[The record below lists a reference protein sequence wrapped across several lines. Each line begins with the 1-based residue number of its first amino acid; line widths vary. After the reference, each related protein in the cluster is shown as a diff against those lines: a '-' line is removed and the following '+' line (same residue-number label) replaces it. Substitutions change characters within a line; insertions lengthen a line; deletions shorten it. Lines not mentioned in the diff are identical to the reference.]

1 MKVDLVVGGREHT
14 VELEPG
20 TDDGEYRVMVDGEP
34 FDVHVGESEE
44 PGATLCK
51 LNGTEHHVRRTGRV
65 LHVDDER
72 VDVAVRHLAQA
83 RAGGGLGAG
92 GEILPPMPGRVL
104 EILVAEGDEVEA
116 GQTLVVLEAMK
127 MQNEIKADGPGVV
140 KEIKVAEDDTV
151 EASDVLMIV
160 GAA

>member
-14 VELEPG
+14 VEIEPG

-34 FDVHVGESEE
+34 FDIHVQEGQDL
-44 PGATLCK
+44 GQTLCR
-51 LNGTEHHVRRTGRV
+51 LNGTEHEVTRKGRV
-65 LHVDDER
+65 LHVDGGR

-92 GEILPPMPGRVL
+92 GEVLPPMPGRIL
-104 EILVAEGDEVEA
+104 EILVEEGDEVEP

-127 MQNEIKADGPGVV
+127 MQNEIKAEGPGVV
-140 KEIKVAEDDTV
+140 KEIKVAEDDAV

-160 GAA
+160 DAA